1 MIETAGNLVASSRSS
16 HYPYSTDGLHPR
28 LKAQLAQLNTG
39 PDGSPD
45 RESWAHF
52 VSWVDGALRE
62 TEDMEQ
68 DLRRAR
74 VGRSSFENL
83 FSISPIPIME
93 QDYTEMEAWMDDLR
107 RRGVESLRD
116 YLDNDIRTIRA
127 LVPLI
132 RIVAANPAAVRA
144 VGLPPDQLIGPIDPR
159 IVNPGSEESWV
170 TQLEAVWERRPIAHA
185 SYAAATPDG
194 VTYDAESTLAAP
206 LVEGEPDFT
215 RAVFTILDVTPHRNE
230 ERRMQ
235 ELVEAKSRFV
245 ASVSHEVRTPLT
257 AILGFAR
264 LLQEEE
270 TTEEDRRQMTTLVV
284 EHAQEVADI
293 VEDLLVAARA
303 EAGQITVERATFDMR
318 NVIEQTMEAGG
329 SFTQGVTVSASG
341 SPTLALGDTARIRQ
355 IVRNLLTNAERYGG
369 PDVGIHL
376 QGGADSVSL
385 VVTDD
390 GEGIPRQEWERIFDP
405 YHRAGPGIHKDGA
418 VGIGLS
424 ISRQL
429 AELMD
434 GTLDYEY
441 ESGTS
446 RFCLTLPAPGR
457 VGDGEGDRDR

>member
-1 MIETAGNLVASSRSS
+1 MIETAGNLVASSRPN
-16 HYPYSTDGLHPR
+16 HYPGSTTGLHPR
-28 LKAQLAQLNTG
+28 LKAQLAELNTG

-45 RESWAHF
+45 PESWTHF
-52 VSWVDGALRE
+52 LSWVDGALRA
-62 TEDMEQ
+62 TEEMEQ
-68 DLRRAR
+68 ELRRAK

-93 QDYTEMEAWMDDLR
+93 QDYTEMEAWMDGLR
-107 RRGVESLRD
+107 RQGVKSLRQ
-116 YLDNDIRTIRA
+116 YLDGDIRTIRG

-170 TQLEAVWERRPIAHA
+170 SQLEAVWERRPIAHA
-185 SYAAATPDG
+185 SYTAATPDG

-230 ERRMQ
+230 ERRMRD
-235 ELVEAKSRFV
+235 LVEAKSRFV

-270 TTEEDRRQMTTLVV
+270 TSDEDRRQMTTLVV

-303 EAGQITVERATFDMR
+303 EAGQITVECATFDMR
-318 NVIEQTMEAGG
+318 DVIDQTMEAGG
-329 SFTQGVTVSASG
+329 SFTQGVSVSTSG
-341 SPTLALGDTARIRQ
+341 PPTLASGDTARVRQ
-355 IVRNLLTNAERYGG
+355 ILRNLLTNAERYGG
-369 PDVGIHL
+369 PHVGIHL
-376 QGGADSVSL
+376 QGGAYWVSL
-385 VVTDD
+385 MVTDD
-390 GEGIPRQEWERIFDP
+390 GEGIPRQEWERVFDP
-405 YHRAGPGIHKDGA
+405 YHRADPGKHKDGA

-446 RFCLTLPAPGR
+446 RFRLTLPASSEDGGR
-457 VGDGEGDRDR
+457 THDR